1 MIPYENHIFSIIYQN
16 YSFIDFSRQQE
27 SSMLQLKKK
36 SQEGSFV
43 HQHPFSVYN

>member
-27 SSMLQLKKK
+27 SSMLQ
-36 SQEGSFV
+36 GSFV
-43 HQHPFSVYN
+43 HQHLFSVYN